1 MLLDIKK
8 LSPEL
13 AHDFITFF
21 ENSAFCDSS
30 EYAGCF
36 CTWYHWNDDYETQY
50 KECCDDK
57 KKSFRKDLA
66 HHWILDG
73 KLNGFL
79 AYYDGIPVG
88 WCNVDDKQ
96 NYDRL
101 IKLSMCRSIYF

>member
-36 CTWYHWNDDYETQY
+36 CTWYHWNDDYETQ
-50 KECCDDK
+50 
-57 KKSFRKDLA
+57 
-66 HHWILDG
+66 
-73 KLNGFL
+73 
-79 AYYDGIPVG
+79 
-88 WCNVDDKQ
+88 
-96 NYDRL
+96 
-101 IKLSMCRSIYF
+101 